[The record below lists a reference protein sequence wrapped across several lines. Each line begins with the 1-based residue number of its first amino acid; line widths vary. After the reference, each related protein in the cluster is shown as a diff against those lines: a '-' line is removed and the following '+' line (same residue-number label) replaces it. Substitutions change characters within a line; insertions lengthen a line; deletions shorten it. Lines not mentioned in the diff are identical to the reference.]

1 MTQCARA
8 QDAEEQK
15 PCPTKPAPPPE
26 SYVTVYLA
34 NVSQQQDANDLQTA
48 VRNMVTHARVY
59 YDQSANA
66 ITLRGSAEDL
76 ALAQKVIADLD
87 RPKKAY
93 RLEYTVR
100 MMDGTKAAATQ
111 HYALMVVLGERGQL
125 KLGNRVPLVT
135 GKTDADSAAA
145 SSQVQYMDVGL
156 SISGTLTGS
165 GDDLILRTKVE
176 QSTLAEEKSGMGP
189 QDPVLHQVVL
199 EQTARLAQGKAL
211 TVGSLEI
218 PGGTNRLEVE
228 VVAEAV
234 K

>member
-1 MTQCARA
+1 
-8 QDAEEQK
+8 
-15 PCPTKPAPPPE
+15 
-26 SYVTVYLA
+26 
-34 NVSQQQDANDLQTA
+34 
-48 VRNMVTHARVY
+48 
-59 YDQSANA
+59 
-66 ITLRGSAEDL
+66 
-76 ALAQKVIADLD
+76 
-87 RPKKAY
+87 
-93 RLEYTVR
+93 
-100 MMDGTKAAATQ
+100 MDGTKAAATQ